1 MGCVR
6 RADERSEAFRK
17 YYLEYVCKAARDNS
31 LSLFYWDNGYA
42 GTGRE
47 QSGLFDRATGAC
59 LNDSR
64 DIVGAMVRGFFN
76 DAPDYTL
83 QSVYDNAPRWT
94 VTVKDV

>member
-1 MGCVR
+1 MHSLLRISFGI
-6 RADERSEAFRK
+6 FRN
-17 YYLEYVCKAARDNS
+17 C
-31 LSLFYWDNGYA
+31 
-42 GTGRE
+42 E